1 MAVQEP
7 RVVVVGGGISGL
19 VATRE
24 LVRSGLGA
32 SLVEEADRLGGK
44 IATVMVDDIEIDAG
58 PDSFLAR
65 DPAAVELC
73 RDLGLGDQLVA
84 PAVFGAYVWLGRDLR
99 KVPTGFPYGLPVE
112 PLAAWRTGVLTARG
126 AARAAADLV
135 LPGRLTDSDVSIG
148 EFVTARFGNEALERL
163 VDPLLAGT
171 RAGRADDISLRAAT
185 PQIDALARS
194 DRSVIRAVRRE
205 RRRGRLESGPPPFL
219 AVEDGI
225 ARVVDR
231 LHDELDGK
239 ADVQTGRRVTRI
251 DIEGGRY
258 GLETTDGDI
267 DADAVILAVPAFVA
281 AHLIEEALPDPAALL
296 ACIEYASVAVA
307 TLVFSPR
314 SFASPREGSG
324 FLVPSGAGR
333 TVAACTWYSTKWPH
347 VAPADGRQIVRAF
360 VGRAAGDG
368 SLAATDD
375 ELIARVVEE
384 LHDAMAFAEP
394 PMASALTRWERAL
407 PQYAVGHAERMDEIE
422 TLLPPA
428 FALTGAG
435 YRGSGLPDC
444 IRQAQQAAARIRAT
458 LEP

>member
-1 MAVQEP
+1 MASP
-7 RVVVVGGGISGL
+7 TRVAVVGGGIAGL
-19 VATRE
+19 VATRK
-24 LVRSGLGA
+24 LVRSGLNV
-32 SLVEEADRLGGK
+32 SLLEESDRLGGK
-44 IATVMVDDIEIDAG
+44 IATEAVDDVEIDAG

-73 RDLGLGDQLVA
+73 RDLGLGDQLVS

-99 KVPTGFPYGLPVE
+99 KVPAGFPYGLPVA
-112 PLAAWRTGVLTARG
+112 PAAAWRTGVLTARG

-135 LPGRLTDSDVSIG
+135 LPNRLSDSDVSIG
-148 EFVTARFGNEALERL
+148 EFVRSRFGDEALERL

-219 AVEDGI
+219 AVKGGI
-225 ARVVDR
+225 VRVVDR
-231 LHDELDGK
+231 LQDELEGK
-239 ADVQTGRRVTRI
+239 ADVHAGRRVTRVGV
-251 DIEGGRY
+251 ERGRY
-258 GLETTDGDI
+258 RLETTDGSI
-267 DADAVILAVPAFVA
+267 VSDAVILAVPAFVA
-281 AHLIEEALPDPAALL
+281 ANLLEEALPDAAALL
-296 ACIEYASVAVA
+296 ARVEYASVAVA
-307 TLVFSPR
+307 TLVFPPR
-314 SFASPREGSG
+314 SFAPPRGGSG

-347 VAPADGRQIVRAF
+347 AAPVDGRQIVRAF

-368 SLAATDD
+368 ALAASDD
-375 ELIARVVEE
+375 ELIARVAGE
-384 LHDAMAFAEP
+384 LHDAMGFAEP
-394 PMASALTRWERAL
+394 PVARALTRWERAL

-422 TLLPPA
+422 ALLPPA
-428 FALTGAG
+428 MAVAGAG

-444 IRQAQQAAARIRAT
+444 IRQAQQAAAHIRAT